1 METIDKTEYKGEN
14 IYRTLE
20 NDPQYFGGYLNMARL
35 NIFNIINHVAQQFN
49 LSLIP
54 EDGAIKNS
62 FLCDKENKKPNWNYV
77 YSKTRRFLPILRI
90 FDFEE
95 LPKSE
100 REKDSDL
107 INTGKN
113 FTLMSDSL
121 KLLFTEIQE
130 FRNDY
135 SHYYSTLNKT
145 KRKITV
151 SEELAVFITTNFTRA
166 IEYTKERFKDVL
178 CDDDFALVSNKKLV
192 EQNGTITIEG
202 FVFLIS
208 MFLEREHAFQFI
220 GKIKGLKGTQ
230 YNSFIA
236 TREVLM
242 AFCAK
247 LPHDRFVSEDK
258 IQAFSLDIVNTLNRC
273 PKVLY
278 NVITDDEKQK
288 FRPLLEESKKENL
301 LENSL
306 QGIDKD
312 NIDDYAKYIENL
324 TKKIRYNN
332 RFFYFALKF
341 IDDTNIFSKFRFHIN
356 LGKLLL
362 EQYEKPIND
371 ELFQR
376 TIVENVKAF
385 GKLSDFEDETQ
396 VLKQIDKDVNSLGF
410 EQFAPYYNKENN
422 KIGLHTKDVKSIVI
436 NNPKSESKIKKKL
449 KQPIPIAFL
458 SLHDLPKIILLEYL
472 QKGKSE
478 ELINDFILAND
489 SKISNRQFIEEV
501 KNKLPNDWSKF
512 YKRSD
517 SKKAV
522 TYDAKTLS
530 VLKNRKF
537 TLNTILAEHGLNH
550 KQIPSRILDY
560 WLNIV
565 DVNKDRAISDRIK
578 LMKKEANDRLKT
590 YQKFKKEGIG
600 KIPKI
605 GEMATFLA
613 KDLVNMI
620 INENKKK
627 KITSFYYDKMQECL
641 ALYANTEKKLFLIDL
656 INKEL
661 QLNETGGHPFLKE
674 INLANINNTPDLY
687 ENYLKEKVKKIFQIK
702 DNKTG
707 RTKEIDKSWMTKTF
721 YQKEWNDKV
730 GKKLTAVKLPDDMS
744 DIPFTIRQLKEKTDY
759 NLDQWL
765 QHITKGKNDDGK
777 KPVNIPTNLFD
788 DTLKNILQNE
798 LNSQNVDYSED
809 AKYNELFKIW
819 WKNRDDSTQ
828 NFYNAEREYI
838 IYDEKVNFKL
848 QGNAKFIDLYKT
860 SLDRAFSTKQDKRKI
875 EKRTNIRLPDIQF
888 SQVEK
893 VFKRTISN
901 TEKEIRFTQEED
913 RIMLLMLEK
922 LMPSDY
928 NLELKLNKIDT
939 LLDETIVIKQSVNGK
954 LSFNGNGEYYKQSE
968 NKTEIT
974 KTILDERKRKDYS
987 MLNKFVFDRRL
998 PELFEY
1004 FPDNEIPLQTLKN
1017 ELDAYNNAKHKVL
1030 DLAFKLEEKII
1041 SNPDYEKEVINFIDK
1056 DFEGHNIQHKPYLL
1070 WLKTKGKIND
1080 NELLFLNMVRN
1091 CFSHNQFPQ
1100 KKTMDLY
1107 IKTWVTDKFAL
1118 QIADFYYEKIKS
1130 IMEKL

>member
-1 METIDKTEYKGEN
+1 METIEKTEYKASN
-14 IYRTLE
+14 IYKTLE

-35 NIFNIINHVAQQFN
+35 NIYNISNHIAEQFN
-49 LSLIP
+49 LPILN
-54 EDGAIKNS
+54 EDGEIKNS
-62 FLCDKENKKPNWNYV
+62 FLCDKGNKKLNWNYV
-77 YSKTRRFLPILRI
+77 YSKTRRSLPILRI

-100 REKDSDL
+100 IEKDPNI

-113 FTLMSDSL
+113 FAFMADSL
-121 KLLFTEIQE
+121 KLLFAEIQE

-151 SEELAVFITTNFTRA
+151 SEELAVFIRTNFLRA
-166 IEYTKERFKDVL
+166 IEYTKDRFKDVL
-178 CDDDFALVSNKKLV
+178 CDDDYTLVANKKLV
-192 EQNGTITIEG
+192 EQNGTITTEG

-230 YNSFIA
+230 YHSFIA

-242 AFCAK
+242 AFCAR
-247 LPHDRFVSEDK
+247 LPHDRFVSEDR
-258 IQAFSLDIVNTLNRC
+258 IQAFSLDLVNTLNRC

-288 FRPLLEESKKENL
+288 FRPSLEESKKENL
-301 LENSL
+301 LENSSK
-306 QGIDKD
+306 GRDRD
-312 NIDDYAKYIENL
+312 NIEDYIKYIEDL
-324 TKKIRYNN
+324 TKKIRHSN

-341 IDDTNIFSKFRFHIN
+341 IDDTNIFSKFRFQVN

-371 ELFQR
+371 ELYQR
-376 TIVENVKAF
+376 TIVENAKAF
-385 GKLSDFEDETQ
+385 GKLSDFEDEAQ
-396 VLKQIDKDVNSLGF
+396 VLKQIDKDGNSLGF

-422 KIGLHTKDVKSIVI
+422 KIGLHTQNDKSIVI
-436 NNPKSESKIKKKL
+436 YNPKSEFKIKKKL
-449 KQPIPIAFL
+449 KHPIPTAFL
-458 SLHDLPKIILLEYL
+458 SLHDLPKILMLEYL

-478 ELINDFILAND
+478 ELINDFILANN

-501 KNKLPNDWSKF
+501 KNKLPSDWNEF

-522 TYDAKTLS
+522 AYNDKTLS
-530 VLKNRKF
+530 DLKDRKV
-537 TLNTILAEHGLNH
+537 TLNTILAEHKLNH

-565 DVNKDRAISDRIK
+565 DVNKERAISDRIK
-578 LMKKEANDRLKT
+578 LMKKEANDRLKAF
-590 YQKFKKEGIG
+590 QKFKKERKG

-613 KDLVNMI
+613 RDIVDLI
-620 INENKKK
+620 IDENKKK

-641 ALYANTEKKLFLIDL
+641 ALFANTEKKLFLIDI

-674 INLANINNTPDLY
+674 INLTNLNNTHDLY
-687 ENYLKEKVKKIFQIK
+687 EHYLKEKVKKMVQIK
-702 DNKTG
+702 DYKTG
-707 RTKEIDKSWMTKTF
+707 RNKEIDKSWMTETF
-721 YQKEWNDKV
+721 YRKEWNEKV
-730 GKKLTAVKLPDDMS
+730 GKKLTVVKLPDDMS
-744 DIPFTIRQLKEKTDY
+744 DIPFTIRQLKEKTCY

-765 QHITKGKNDDGK
+765 QHITKGKTTNGK
-777 KPVNIPTNLFD
+777 RPIDIPTNLFD
-788 DTLKNILQNE
+788 ETLISLFKNE
-798 LNSQNVDYSED
+798 LNNQNVDYSED

-828 NFYNAEREYI
+828 NFYKAEREYI
-838 IYDEKVNFKL
+838 IYDQKVNFKL
-848 QGNAKFIDLYKT
+848 QENAKFIDLYKE
-860 SLDRAFSTKQDKRKI
+860 SLKRAFLIKKDKRKI
-875 EKRTNIRLPDIQF
+875 EKRTDRRLPDIQF

-922 LMPSDY
+922 LMPSEN
-928 NLELKLNKIDT
+928 NLEIKLNNIDT
-939 LLDETIVIKQSVNGK
+939 ILNKTIPIKQSVKGE
-954 LSFNGNGEYYKQSE
+954 LSFNDNGEYYKQGE
-968 NKTEIT
+968 NKTEIS
-974 KTILDERKRKDYS
+974 KTISDERKRKDYS

-1004 FPDNEIPLQTLKN
+1004 FTDDEIPLQNLKN

-1030 DLAFKLEEKII
+1030 DMAFKLEEKII
-1041 SNPDYEKEVINFIDK
+1041 SNPAYEKEVINLIDK
-1056 DFEGHNIQHKPYLL
+1056 DFKGHNIQHKPYLL
-1070 WLKTKGKIND
+1070 WLKKEGKID
-1080 NELLFLNMVRN
+1080 EDELLFLNMVRN
-1091 CFSHNQFPQ
+1091 CFSHNQFPR
-1100 KKTMDLY
+1100 KKTMELH
-1107 IKTWVTDKFAL
+1107 IKQFETDKFAL
-1118 QIADFYYEKIKS
+1118 QIAKVYDEKIDS
-1130 IMEKL
+1130 LLAEL